1 VFALRPATVLGMLAV
16 LIALAFFGLGG
27 VLATVASI
35 LFWLV
40 VLGAIAILVRDL
52 VRRGQARTRGH

>member
-1 VFALRPATVLGMLAV
+1 MFALRPAVVAGLLVV

-27 VLATVASI
+27 ILATVASY

-40 VLGAIAILVRDL
+40 VLGGIATLAFNL
-52 VRRGQARTRGH
+52 WRRRASR